1 MIKISWQHYLKNQ
14 VVLSTD
20 QIRYEHT
27 NAKQAFLSE
36 KLVANLLIM
45 LEVTILK
52 LFTGKEEAL
61 TEQKL

>member
-1 MIKISWQHYLKNQ
+1 MIKISWQHNLKNQ

-27 NAKQAFLSE
+27 NAEQTFLSE
-36 KLVANLLIM
+36 KLVANLLVM
-45 LEVTILK
+45 LEITILK
-52 LFTGKEEAL
+52 LFTGKEEAF